1 MNKNIKYFLK
11 NRNEMKLIDF
21 GQMIKNVVNGRA
33 SKGKYESATQ
43 IYMCD
48 A

>member
-21 GQMIKNVVNGRA
+21 GQMIKNGRA